1 MGLKRTDEF
10 RADAVR
16 IALKSGLTR
25 KQVAS
30 DLGVG
35 LSTLNKWILAHRDTD
50 VVSDKDLDLVR
61 ENERLRLENRI
72 LKEEREILKLG
83 NTVLREPKAMRFRFI
98 EEHRD
103 AFCAHRMCAVL
114 DVSSRGLR
122 AYRSRPASQRQRSDM
137 VVLAH
142 IKEQSRLSLGSYGRP
157 RMTEE
162 LKELGLNVGHRRV
175 GRLMRENG
183 IRVER
188 SKRYKVTTDSNHA
201 FNIAPNLLN
210 RDFRADRP
218 NQKWVGDISY
228 VWTRE
233 GWLYLAVI
241 LDLHSRRVIG
251 WAVSNRMKRDLA
263 IRALKMA
270 VALRQPPK
278 GCIHHTDRGSQ
289 YCSHDYQKL
298 LRQHGFQV
306 SMSGKGNCYDNA
318 AVETFFK
325 TIKAELIW
333 RQSWPTRRAAEL
345 AIFEYING
353 FYNPRRRHSALG
365 WKSPVA
371 FERKVA

>member
-1 MGLKRTDEF
+1 
-10 RADAVR
+10 
-16 IALKSGLTR
+16 
-25 KQVAS
+25 
-30 DLGVG
+30 
-35 LSTLNKWILAHRDTD
+35 
-50 VVSDKDLDLVR
+50 
-61 ENERLRLENRI
+61 
-72 LKEEREILKLG
+72 
-83 NTVLREPKAMRFRFI
+83 MRFRFI
-98 EEHRD
+98 EEHRY
-103 AFCAHRMCAVL
+103 AFCAQRMCDVL

-122 AYRSRPASQRQRSDM
+122 AYRSRPASQKQRSDM

-188 SKRYKVTTDSNHA
+188 SRKYKATTDSNHS

-210 RDFRADRP
+210 RDFHAERA
-218 NQKWVGDISY
+218 NQKWAGDISY

-263 IRALKMA
+263 IRALKVA
-270 VALRQPPK
+270 VALRQPPS
-278 GCIHHTDRGSQ
+278 GYIHHTDRGSQ

-298 LRQHGFQV
+298 LRQNGFKV
-306 SMSGKGNCYDNA
+306 SMSGRGNCYDNS

-333 RQSWPTRRAAEL
+333 RQTWQTRRQAEA
-345 AIFEYING
+345 AIFKYING